1 MEEFSFANAR
11 DSALPHRSHRS
22 APKNGLFES
31 YDRRQWIELSPSI
44 AHLEHFRTCPFFSGS
59 VRLWY
64 FEAAGA
70 SGFFRIVFLTF
81 KTFFGAVVDLVV
93 VSRAFALKS
102 RLISPSTCAPS
113 SIDISFTTAPDSFS
127 SFAAG
132 SGAAGSDFGL
142 SNTQNHDDVVAF
154 FAFALKARR
163 AFGLRSVFPVS
174 VPFPARSG
182 DRDRLNGLN
191 ALIAE

>member
-1 MEEFSFANAR
+1 
-11 DSALPHRSHRS
+11 
-22 APKNGLFES
+22 
-31 YDRRQWIELSPSI
+31 LSPSI

-59 VRLWY
+59 VRLLWY

-70 SGFFRIVFLTF
+70 TGGFFRIVFLTC
-81 KTFFGAVVDLVV
+81 KAFFGCVVNLVV

-102 RLISPSTCAPS
+102 RLISPSTFAPS

-127 SFAAG
+127 SFAG
-132 SGAAGSDFGL
+132 GSDFGL
-142 SNTQNHDDVVAF
+142 SNTQNHDEVAF
-154 FAFALKARR
+154 FAFAFTARR

>member
-1 MEEFSFANAR
+1 
-11 DSALPHRSHRS
+11 
-22 APKNGLFES
+22 
-31 YDRRQWIELSPSI
+31 
-44 AHLEHFRTCPFFSGS
+44 

-70 SGFFRIVFLTF
+70 TGGFLRIVFLTC

-102 RLISPSTCAPS
+102 RLISPSTFAPS

-132 SGAAGSDFGL
+132 SDFGL
-142 SNTQNHDDVVAF
+142 SNTQNHDEVAF
-154 FAFALKARR
+154 FVCAFTARR
-163 AFGLRSVFPVS
+163 AFGLRSVFSVS
-174 VPFPARSG
+174 IPFPARSG